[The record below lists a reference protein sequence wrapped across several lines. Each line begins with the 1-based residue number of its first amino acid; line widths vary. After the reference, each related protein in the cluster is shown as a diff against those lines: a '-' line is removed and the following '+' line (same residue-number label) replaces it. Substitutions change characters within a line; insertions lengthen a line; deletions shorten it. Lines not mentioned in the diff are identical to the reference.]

1 MRAKLLNDSGERT
14 YALIFDAGD
23 EPMSLLERFAAE
35 QRITAARFT
44 AIGAFSEA
52 TVAYFDWESKEYER
66 IPLAAQH
73 EVLSLIGDIALDG
86 EHPKVH
92 AHVVLGTRD
101 GHTRGGHLVDAR
113 VRPTLEVMLE
123 ESPRNLQRV
132 HDADSGLALIRIE
145 DACI

>member
-1 MRAKLLNDSGERT
+1 
-14 YALIFDAGD
+14 
-23 EPMSLLERFAAE
+23 MSLLEHFAAA

-66 IPLAAQH
+66 IPLPAQH

-86 EHPKVH
+86 ERPKVH

-101 GHTRGGHLVDAR
+101 GHTRGGHLIDAR

-145 DACI
+145 E